1 MQLDRNGGNYGPY
14 KNILVVF
21 NASVSQQN
29 FTAPSLEGMGFRLHP
44 EQQISTDSIVKTSK
58 FDRNTG
64 TVVAPGLTTAVF
76 VSLQ

>member
-1 MQLDRNGGNYGPY
+1 
-14 KNILVVF
+14 
-21 NASVSQQN
+21 
-29 FTAPSLEGMGFRLHP
+29 MGFRLHP
-44 EQQISTDSIVKTSK
+44 EQQFSNKSVVKASK